1 MLKTLLKVLKSRA
14 SNTGFSQKAAQTFNN
29 GTKKRLLVY
38 RFVTFITRLI
48 ISKICILRVKFQT
61 IDVFSDL
68 SLTKTEGMKLTFR
81 AKATAAIAA
90 AVMCVSVGFAGQAAT
105 GTFITAQASQTE
117 QQLRSISDIQ
127 SEWIGNI
134 FYTGQAIEPELTLHD
149 YSQNYVLVKGTDYS
163 VTFENNVN
171 AGKAKAL
178 ITGKGLY
185 QGQKT
190 IEFDIGKRP
199 FYSET
204 TVTAAKK
211 EYDFTG
217 YEIKPDVK
225 VVSAG
230 KTLVKGTDY
239 TVSYQDNIN
248 IGTGRITVKGIGNC
262 EGELQTTFSI
272 TAGQIT
278 ASNVTLAKTSYAYT
292 GKAITPGVTVKIG
305 SRTLVKDTD
314 YTVSCSSNTKAGTA
328 KVTVTGKGTFKGTA
342 TKSFTI
348 TKTSIS
354 NLKPTA
360 AASKYAYTGKAI
372 TPDVV
377 IKNGGVKLKKG
388 TDYTLSYKAN
398 KAIGKATITVTGK
411 GNYTGSTKCTFQI
424 VPKKVTG
431 VKAAATSK
439 TAGKLSW
446 TKTGNA
452 SGYRIYQYNT
462 STKKYVKLKT
472 ISSNA
477 TVSCKLTGLKAG
489 GSYKYKVRAY
499 KKVKGVV
506 YWGTPSAAVTLKLA
520 ANGTPVANHGR
531 LKVSGANIV
540 DANGKKFQMIGMSTH
555 GLMWEDFSN
564 ITSKSSLKVLR
575 DDWGVNTIRLAMY
588 TEEYGGYTTGSGF
601 KSQAKQKVI
610 DGVKNAT
617 DLGMYAIIDWH
628 ILKDGNPQ
636 THQSEAVA
644 FFTEMAKKYKGQNNV
659 IYEICNEPN
668 GGVTWARNIKPYCQA
683 VVNAIRKYDKNA
695 IIVCGTG
702 TWSQDI
708 DQVLGN
714 RIDDKNC
721 VYTLHFYANT
731 HTDWLRNRVTSCY
744 SKGLPI
750 LVTEFGTCDASGNGG
765 FNAAQTKTWLSL
777 LDKYMIGY
785 MNWSACGKAETAS
798 AFKSGTNLS
807 AIKKGTSQLTE
818 SGKLIRSL
826 YKKRTGK

>member
-1 MLKTLLKVLKSRA
+1 M
-14 SNTGFSQKAAQTFNN
+14 
-29 GTKKRLLVY
+29 VY
-38 RFVTFITRLI
+38 RFVTFITRLTY
-48 ISKICILRVKFQT
+48 SKICVSRVKNQT
-61 IDVFSDL
+61 IGIFGNCG
-68 SLTKTEGMKLTFR
+68 LTKTEAMILSFKT
-81 AKATAAIAA
+81 KAAAALAA
-90 AVMCVSVGFAGQAAT
+90 AVMCVSVGAVGAKNMGFDINAS
-105 GTFITAQASQTE
+105 ASQSE
-117 QQLRSISDIQ
+117 QEVRSIADIQ
-127 SEWIGNI
+127 SDWIGNL

-149 YSQNYVLVKGTDYS
+149 YNRGYVLVKGTDYS
-163 VTFENNVN
+163 VKFENNVN
-171 AGKAKAL
+171 AGKAKAV

-199 FYSET
+199 FYMDT
-204 TVTAAKK
+204 TVTPAKSS
-211 EYDFTG
+211 YAFTG
-217 YEIKPDVK
+217 NEIKPDVK
-225 VVSAG
+225 VVSG
-230 KTLVKGTDY
+230 GRTLVKGTDY

-248 IGTGRITVKGIGNC
+248 VGTGRITVKGTGNC

-272 TAGQIT
+272 TAGQISS
-278 ASNVTLAKTSYAYT
+278 ANITLAKTSYAYT
-292 GKAITPGVTVKIG
+292 GKAVTPAVTVKVG
-305 SRTLVKDTD
+305 NKTLVKDTD
-314 YTVSCSSNTKAGTA
+314 YTVAYSSNKNAGTA
-328 KVTVTGKGTFKGTA
+328 KVTVTGKGTFKGSGS
-342 TKSFTI
+342 KSFTI
-348 TKTSIS
+348 NKKGIAS
-354 NLKPTA
+354 LKPA
-360 AASKYAYTGKAI
+360 AAAAKYAYTGKAI

-377 IKNGGVKLKKG
+377 IKNGSVKLKKG
-388 TDYTLSYKAN
+388 TDYTLTYKSN
-398 KAIGKATITVTGK
+398 KAIGKATITVKGK
-411 GNYTGSTKCTFQI
+411 GNYSGSTTCTFMI

-431 VKAAATSK
+431 VKAAASSK
-439 TAGKLSW
+439 TTAKLTW
-446 TKTGNA
+446 KKVANA
-452 SGYRIYQYNT
+452 SGYRIYLYNT
-462 STKKYVKLKT
+462 STKKYKRIKT
-472 ISSNA
+472 FSSNA
-477 TVSCKLTGLKAG
+477 KLSYKLTGLKAG
-489 GSYKYKVRAY
+489 KTYKYKVRAY
-499 KKVKGVV
+499 KKVNGVM
-506 YWGTPSAAVTLKLA
+506 YWGTSSAAATLKMA
-520 ANGTPVANHGR
+520 AKGTPVAQHGR

-540 DANGKKFQMIGMSTH
+540 DSNGKKFQMIGMSTH

-564 ITSKSSLKVLR
+564 ITSKASLKVLR
-575 DDWGVNTIRLAMY
+575 DDWGINTIRLAMY

-617 DLGMYAIIDWH
+617 DLGLYVVIDWH

-636 THQSEAVA
+636 THQKEAVA

-668 GGVTWARNIKPYCQA
+668 GGVTWSRNIKPYCQA

-731 HTDWLRNRVTSCY
+731 HTDWLRNRVTNCY

-765 FNAAQTKTWLSL
+765 FNASQTKTWLSL

-785 MNWSACGKAETAS
+785 LNWSASGKAETAS

>member
-1 MLKTLLKVLKSRA
+1 MILSFKT
-14 SNTGFSQKAAQTFNN
+14 KAA
-29 GTKKRLLVY
+29 
-38 RFVTFITRLI
+38 
-48 ISKICILRVKFQT
+48 
-61 IDVFSDL
+61 
-68 SLTKTEGMKLTFR
+68 
-81 AKATAAIAA
+81 AALAA
-90 AVMCVSVGFAGQAAT
+90 AVMCVSAGAVGASFVGADIAAK
-105 GTFITAQASQTE
+105 ASQSAQET
-117 QQLRSISDIQ
+117 RSIADVQ
-127 SEWIGNI
+127 NDWIGNI
-134 FYTGQAIEPELTLHD
+134 SYTGQAIEPTLTLHD
-149 YSQNYVLVKGTDYS
+149 YSRGYVLVKGTDYT
-163 VTFENNVN
+163 VTFENNTN
-171 AGKAKAL
+171 AGKAKAI

-185 QGQKT
+185 QGSKT
-190 IEFDIGKRP
+190 IEFDIAKRP
-199 FYSET
+199 LYQET
-204 TVTAAKK
+204 TVTFDKT
-211 EYDFTG
+211 EYGYTG
-217 YEIKPDVK
+217 GEIKPAVK
-225 VVSAG
+225 VVSG
-230 KTLVKGTDY
+230 GRTLISGTDY
-239 TVSYQDNIN
+239 TVSYQDNVN
-248 IGTGRITVKGIGNC
+248 IGTGRVNVKGMGNY
-262 EGELQTTFSI
+262 EGEAQATFSI
-272 TAGQIT
+272 TQGSIGADSIALSANSYPFTGG
-278 ASNVTLAKTSYAYT
+278 AVTPA
-292 GKAITPGVTVKIG
+292 PTVKVG
-305 SRTLVKDTD
+305 GKTLVKDTD
-314 YTVSCSSNTKAGTA
+314 YTVSYKNNTKAGTA
-328 KVTVTGKGTFKGTA
+328 TVTVTGKGAYKGSA
-342 TKSFTI
+342 SRSFTI
-348 TKTSIS
+348 TKKSIAS
-354 NLKPTA
+354 LKPA
-360 AASKYAYTGKAI
+360 AAAAKYAYTGKAI

-377 IKNGGVKLKKG
+377 IKNGSTTLKKG
-388 TDYTLSYKAN
+388 TDYTLTYKAN
-398 KAIGKATITVTGK
+398 KAIGTATITVKGK
-411 GNYTGSTKCTFQI
+411 GNYSGSNKCTFQI

-431 VKAAATSK
+431 VKASATST
-439 TAGKLSW
+439 TAGKLRW

-452 SGYRIYQYNT
+452 SGYRIYLYN
-462 STKKYVKLKT
+462 SKTKKYEKLKT

-499 KKVKGVV
+499 KKVNGKT

-520 ANGTPVANHGR
+520 AKGTPVAQHGR

-540 DANGKKFQMIGMSTH
+540 DSKGKKFQMIGMSTH

-564 ITSKSSLKVLR
+564 ITSKASLKVLR

-617 DLGMYAIIDWH
+617 DLGMYVIIDWH

-668 GGVTWARNIKPYCQA
+668 GGVTWSRNIKPYCQA

-714 RIDDKNC
+714 RINDKNT

-765 FNAAQTKTWLSL
+765 FNASQTKTWLSL

-785 MNWSACGKAETAS
+785 CNWSACGKAETAS

-807 AIKKGTSQLTE
+807 SIKKGTSQLTE